1 MGAKEEFKE
10 KVIDNVL
17 ASIDSADAEVMEATD
32 LRSEVRKAKIS
43 AMNDSF
49 TLLSQNTMKN
59 SKFAKLAVNG
69 HRVIWVIR
77 DSDGEW
83 FLSVDGKWTSKNKV
97 TSNGELEEAYEIV

>member
-10 KVIDNVL
+10 QVIDQVSD
-17 ASIDSADAEVMEATD
+17 AITSEDAEVMEAND

-59 SKFAKLAVNG
+59 SKFARLAING
-69 HRVIWVIR
+69 HEVIWVIR

-83 FLSVDGKWTSKNKV
+83 FLSVDGKWADKSKITND
-97 TSNGELEEAYEIV
+97 GELEEAYEIV